1 MHDSKLN
8 GTAEYGTTHAPSLV
22 ATQNSPSARFK
33 TRTWMARAAASAA
46 TIAPATIM
54 ATIMASIMASI
65 MVATLSACSPSQAP
79 QTMEVTAGGR
89 TFTCRLAINEAARD
103 QGLGGVASLGPNEGM
118 IFAFPDAEPH
128 NFWMRRCI
136 MDIDIAFIDPL
147 GIVTAVHTM
156 KAEELQR
163 PDESEAA
170 YFARLKKYPSLAP
183 AQFALEVAPGTL
195 EPLGV
200 RRGSRIEFDRDL
212 LKRLAE

>member
-1 MHDSKLN
+1 MYDSKLN

-22 ATQNSPSARFK
+22 ATPNSRSARIK
-33 TRTWMARAAASAA
+33 TRTWMARATSSVA
-46 TIAPATIM
+46 TIA
-54 ATIMASIMASI
+54 S
-65 MVATLSACSPSQAP
+65 ATLMAATLTACSPSQAP

-118 IFAFPDAEPH
+118 IFAFPDSEPH

-136 MDIDIAFIDPL
+136 MDLDIAFIDPL

-163 PDESEAA
+163 PDESEAD

-183 AQFALEVAPGTL
+183 AQFVLEVAPGTL

>member
-8 GTAEYGTTHAPSLV
+8 GTAEYGTTHAPSHV
-22 ATQNSPSARFK
+22 ATQHSPSARFK

-54 ATIMASIMASI
+54 ASIMAPI
-65 MVATLSACSPSQAP
+65 MVTTLSACSPSQAP

>member
-1 MHDSKLN
+1 MHDSSLN
-8 GTAEYGTTHAPSLV
+8 GTVEYGITHAPNLV
-22 ATQNSPSARFK
+22 ATPNAPSARFK
-33 TRTWMARAAASAA
+33 TRTWMERAATSAVTIASA
-46 TIAPATIM
+46 TLM
-54 ATIMASIMASI
+54 A
-65 MVATLSACSPSQAP
+65 ATLTACFPSQAP
-79 QTMEVTAGGR
+79 QTIDVTAGGR

>member
-1 MHDSKLN
+1 MHDSKLS
-8 GTAEYGTTHAPSLV
+8 GTAEYGTTLAASPV
-22 ATQNSPSARFK
+22 ATPNAPRARINTNSWR
-33 TRTWMARAAASAA
+33 ARAASVVA
-46 TIAPATIM
+46 TIASATFI
-54 ATIMASIMASI
+54 A
-65 MVATLSACSPSQAP
+65 ATLSACAPSQAP
-79 QTMEVTAGGR
+79 QTMDVTAGGR

-212 LKRLAE
+212 LKRLAD

>member
-46 TIAPATIM
+46 TLAP
-54 ATIMASIMASI
+54 ATIMASIMA
-65 MVATLSACSPSQAP
+65 ATLSACSPSQAP

>member
-46 TIAPATIM
+46 TIVSGTLM
-54 ATIMASIMASI
+54 A
-65 MVATLSACSPSQAP
+65 ATLSACSPSQAP
-79 QTMEVTAGGR
+79 QTIEVTAGGR
-89 TFTCRLAINEAARD
+89 TFTCRLAIDEAARD

-136 MDIDIAFIDPL
+136 MDLDIAFIDPL

>member
-46 TIAPATIM
+46 TIAPAT
-54 ATIMASIMASI
+54 IMASI

>member
-8 GTAEYGTTHAPSLV
+8 GIAEYGTTDAPRLV
-22 ATQNSPSARFK
+22 ATQHSPSARVK
-33 TRTWMARAAASAA
+33 TRTWMARAATSAA
-46 TIAPATIM
+46 TIASATIM
-54 ATIMASIMASI
+54 AT
-65 MVATLSACSPSQAP
+65 TLSACSPSQAP

-103 QGLGGVASLGPNEGM
+103 PGLGGVASLGPNEGM

>member
-1 MHDSKLN
+1 
-8 GTAEYGTTHAPSLV
+8 
-22 ATQNSPSARFK
+22 
-33 TRTWMARAAASAA
+33 MAA
-46 TIAPATIM
+46 IM
-54 ATIMASIMASI
+54 A
-65 MVATLSACSPSQAP
+65 ATLSACSPSQAP

>member
-54 ATIMASIMASI
+54 ASI
-65 MVATLSACSPSQAP
+65 MVTTLSACSPSQAP

-136 MDIDIAFIDPL
+136 MDLDIAFIDPL

>member
-1 MHDSKLN
+1 MPDPINERTAANDADS
-8 GTAEYGTTHAPSLV
+8 SI
-22 ATQNSPSARFK
+22 R
-33 TRTWMARAAASAA
+33 ASASHSVHA
-46 TIAPATIM
+46 ARTTSRAW
-54 ATIMASIMASI
+54 ASVILASTAA
-65 MVATLSACSPSQAP
+65 VLSACSPGQPP
-79 QTMEVTAGGR
+79 QTIEVTAGGR
-89 TFTCRLAINEAARD
+89 TFTCRLAIDEAARD

-118 IFAFPDAEPH
+118 IFAFPDSEPH

-136 MDIDIAFIDPL
+136 MDLDIAFIDPL

-156 KAEELQR
+156 SAEELQR
-163 PDESEAA
+163 PDESEAD

-212 LKRLAE
+212 LKRFAN